1 MTPATHNIVAVGLLG
16 DLFSGKMEDPVD
28 GTAQIVSC
36 TGYHEGAMQNCRMQL
51 VLSGEGVEPT
61 AVEHSALIHNR
72 RWPHPGMTLPAKIDR
87 ANPKKFKVDFKAI
100 PDSRESA
107 QGSAEAMAAAM
118 RGEGGGAGGAAGM
131 GAGGAQVI
139 NLSGGDL
146 SQLSDEQRQKLAA
159 LGIDPTALGA
169 GASAAA
175 GGQPAP
181 AGGDDTLEKLQKLAD
196 LRDRGA
202 LTDAE
207 FADEKKKLLGD

>member
-1 MTPATHNIVAVGLLG
+1 MGLLG

-72 RWPHPGMTLPAKIDR
+72 RWPHPGMTLPARIDR
-87 ANPKKFKVDFKAI
+87 ANPKRFKVDFKAI

-118 RGEGGGAGGAAGM
+118 RGEGGGAGM

-146 SQLSDEQRQKLAA
+146 SQLSDEQRQKLAS
-159 LGIDPTALGA
+159 LGIDPSALGA
-169 GASAAA
+169 GAAGAAPG
-175 GGQPAP
+175 GGQAPPA
-181 AGGDDTLEKLQKLAD
+181 ADGGDDTLEKLQKLAD
-196 LRDRGA
+196 LRDRAA
-202 LTDAE
+202 LTDEE
-207 FADEKKKLLGD
+207 FEDEKRKLLGD

>member
-1 MTPATHNIVAVGLLG
+1 MGLL

-87 ANPKKFKVDFKAI
+87 ANPKRFKVDFKAI

-118 RGEGGGAGGAAGM
+118 RGEGGGGGAGM

-169 GASAAA
+169 GGSAAA
-175 GGQPAP
+175 GATPGGQAAP
-181 AGGDDTLEKLQKLAD
+181 AADGGDDTLEKLQKLAD

-202 LTDAE
+202 LTDEE
-207 FADEKKKLLGD
+207 FEDEKRKLLGD

>member
-1 MTPATHNIVAVGLLG
+1 
-16 DLFSGKMEDPVD
+16 MEDPVD

-36 TGYHEGAMQNCRMQL
+36 TGYHEGAMQTCRMQI

-87 ANPKKFKVDFKAI
+87 ANPKRFKVDFKAI

-118 RGEGGGAGGAAGM
+118 RGEGGGAGGGV
-131 GAGGAQVI
+131 GAGGAQVF

-169 GASAAA
+169 GAPAAA
-175 GGQPAP
+175 GGQAPPA
-181 AGGDDTLEKLQKLAD
+181 ADGGDDTLEKLQKLAD

-202 LTDAE
+202 LTDEE
-207 FADEKKKLLGD
+207 FEDEKRKLLGD